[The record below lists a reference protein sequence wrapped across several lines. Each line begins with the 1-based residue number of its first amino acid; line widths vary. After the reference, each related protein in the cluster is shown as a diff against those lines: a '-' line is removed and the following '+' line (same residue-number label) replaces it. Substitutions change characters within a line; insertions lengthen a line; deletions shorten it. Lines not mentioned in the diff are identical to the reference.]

1 MPENTDT
8 ESRMGEQMNRREL
21 REQIFMLL
29 FRVEFNQKDDMPE
42 QCTLS
47 WKMEIPRF
55 PKRMLPISVPNM
67 KNCRETAGD

>member
-42 QCTLS
+42 Q
-47 WKMEIPRF
+47 
-55 PKRMLPISVPNM
+55 
-67 KNCRETAGD
+67 

>member
-1 MPENTDT
+1 MPENTDA

-42 QCTLS
+42 QCTLFLEDGDT
-47 WKMEIPRF
+47 EISEKDADVY
-55 PKRMLPISVPNM
+55 KRQIFTMN
-67 KNCRETAGD
+67 